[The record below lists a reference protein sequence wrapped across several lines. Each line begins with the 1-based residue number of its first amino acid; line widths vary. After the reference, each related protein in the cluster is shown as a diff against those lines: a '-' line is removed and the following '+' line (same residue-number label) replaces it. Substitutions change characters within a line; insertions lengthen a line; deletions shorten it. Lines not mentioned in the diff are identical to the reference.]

1 MRRRNWQGTTLFLSI
16 FAILGA
22 TLGLKFYSS
31 AAQPALT
38 SSLSVG
44 TTGSGT
50 GQSSAPSAAPSAS
63 SSAAPTPSSS
73 AAPTSA
79 PAASTVSRTING
91 DTVQTRFGN
100 VQVAVSFS
108 GHTITKVD
116 VLQVPQESGRD
127 MEITSYS
134 VPVLTQEVLSSQS
147 AKIDSVSGATYTSE
161 GYIQSVQSAIDKL
174 G

>member
-50 GQSSAPSAAPSAS
+50 GQSSAPSAS

-79 PAASTVSRTING
+79 PAASTASRTING

>member
-1 MRRRNWQGTTLFLSI
+1 MRRRNWRGTTLFLSI

-31 AAQPALT
+31 AVQPALT

-44 TTGSGT
+44 TTGSG
-50 GQSSAPSAAPSAS
+50 QSSAPSAAPSAA
-63 SSAAPTPSSS
+63 SSAAPTAAS
-73 AAPTSA
+73 APTSA
-79 PAASTVSRTING
+79 PAPSTAAKTVNG
-91 DTVQTRFGN
+91 DAVQTRFGP

-108 GHTITKVD
+108 GHTITKLN

-127 MEITSYS
+127 MEIASYS
-134 VPVLTQEVLSSQS
+134 VPVLNQEVLSSQS
-147 AKIDSVSGATYTSE
+147 TKVDTVGGATYTSE
-161 GYIQSVQSAIDKL
+161 GYLQSVQSAIDKL